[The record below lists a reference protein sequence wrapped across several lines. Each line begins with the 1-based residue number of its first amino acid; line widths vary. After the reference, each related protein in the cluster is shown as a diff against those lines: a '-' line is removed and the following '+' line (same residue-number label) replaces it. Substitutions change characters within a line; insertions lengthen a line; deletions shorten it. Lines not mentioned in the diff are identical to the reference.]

1 MIYPLLKVDR
11 VITQRRTRGG
21 TLVRTRQGQS
31 VLKLA
36 GECIKAGGKVM
47 LHIRRGWHG
56 YAVGVRLTR
65 LEARC
70 LGYRTLT
77 R

>member
-47 LHIRRGWHG
+47 LTYDEDGMGMQWASGSLDWRPD
-56 YAVGVRLTR
+56 A
-65 LEARC
+65 
-70 LGYRTLT
+70 
-77 R
+77 